1 VLIRREIF
9 ADNSRT
15 KGDASVLL
23 RMGVGSLEDRDMI
36 KWDRQQQR
44 VWVVGWRLHHGFT
57 GIVLATLGGLLMAHD
72 WKDRYDW
79 IHVR

>member
-1 VLIRREIF
+1 M
-9 ADNSRT
+9 
-15 KGDASVLL
+15 
-23 RMGVGSLEDRDMI
+23 MGMI

-44 VWVVGWRLHHGFT
+44 VWVAGWRLHHGFT
-57 GIVLATLGGLLMAHD
+57 GIVLATVGGLLMAHD